1 MSFEQR
7 MIEVNGV
14 ELSTESFGRPEHPA
28 ILLVHGAGHSLLAW
42 EEDFVR
48 RLVAGGRY
56 VIRYDSRDAGL
67 STNYPAGAPA
77 YELRDLVAD
86 AACLIE
92 ALGLTSAHV
101 VGMSQGAAIGQLLA
115 LDHPGRVAS
124 LTLASATPGGPGHEH
139 PDLPRMSADLQA
151 LFAEEDPG
159 PDWSDRAGVID
170 YLVEAERPFAAA
182 SRPFDEAGM
191 RAMAARVAGRTTN
204 IAAQL
209 TNPFMIDAG
218 EPWRGRLGQITAP
231 TLVLHGTEDPMF
243 PIEHG
248 RALAEEIPGARFMAM
263 EQTGHEVFP
272 RAQWDTVVDAILD
285 HTRAFRPV

>member
-1 MSFEQR
+1 MRIEQR
-7 MIEVNGV
+7 MIKSNGV
-14 ELSTESFGRPEHPA
+14 ELSTESFGRPADPA

-42 EEDFVR
+42 EEDFVQ

-67 STNYPAGAPA
+67 STSYPAGAPS
-77 YELRDLVAD
+77 YGLRDLVAD
-86 AACLIE
+86 AAGLID
-92 ALGLTSAHV
+92 ALGLIGAHV

-124 LTLASATPGGPGHEH
+124 LTLASSTPGGPGHEH
-139 PDLPRMSADLQA
+139 PDLPQMSAELHA
-151 LFAEEDPG
+151 LFAAETAG
-159 PDWSDRAGVID
+159 PDWADRTGVIE

-191 RAMAARVAGRTTN
+191 RAVATRVVDRTAN
-204 IAAQL
+204 VAAQL
-209 TNPFMIDAG
+209 TNPYMIDTG

-231 TLVLHGTEDPMF
+231 TLVLHGTEDPLF

-248 RALAEEIPGARFMAM
+248 RALAKEIPGARFVAM

-272 RAQWDTVVDAILD
+272 RAQWDTVVPAILD
-285 HTRAFRPV
+285 HTKAR